1 MYVLHVVV
9 PYAHRCTTNFCPLSF
24 LFCVAQPD
32 ESFADDFLFPMSSRF
47 SSYTSSPE
55 SDGEFCESAAGNA
68 TVLETRTLGR
78 KPTQSG
84 SPPSAGQPL
93 SLQQPI
99 LTGNGGPDRSGS
111 GLARSNSDP
120 SLAGGV
126 MQSPQQQQNP
136 SAPQPNQSDFSTPA
150 SHNKV
155 VFNLRISSPRYFVH
169 NS

>member
-1 MYVLHVVV
+1 MILCIVRTYLYCTLLYHT
-9 PYAHRCTTNFCPLSF
+9 HRCTTNFCPLSF
-24 LFCVAQPD
+24 SFCVAQPD

-55 SDGEFCESAAGNA
+55 SDGEFCESATGNA

-93 SLQQPI
+93 SLQQP
-99 LTGNGGPDRSGS
+99 LMTGNGGPDRSGS

-120 SLAGGV
+120 SLAGGGHAITTTAAKPF
-126 MQSPQQQQNP
+126 SP
-136 SAPQPNQSDFSTPA
+136 SAKSKRFLNARQPQ
-150 SHNKV
+150 
-155 VFNLRISSPRYFVH
+155 
-169 NS
+169 